1 MIQELIDIV
10 LLSFFV
16 SLSATLAASLLA
28 VPAAVYL
35 VLNDFRGKRAVTVIV
50 HGMLSVPAVVIGLCC
65 YLAFTRGGVLGP
77 LKLLYT
83 PGAMIIAQTILA
95 LPIVVSLTYAGMN
108 PLAKPLRDTFYSLGD
123 STFRMI
129 SSLVYETRKQVFAAV
144 IMAFSRVIG
153 ETGMTMMVGGNIK
166 GHTRVMTTT
175 IALET
180 MKGNF
185 ELAVVLGIIL
195 FSVAILINIVLHVIV
210 GESHAPAM

>member
-1 MIQELIDIV
+1 MAQELVDIV
-10 LLSFFV
+10 LLSFIV
-16 SLSATLAASLLA
+16 SLTATIAASLLA
-28 VPAAVYL
+28 IPISTYL
-35 VLNDFRGKRAVTVIV
+35 VLNDFRGKRTVTVLF
-50 HGMLSVPAVVIGLCC
+50 HGMLSIPAVVIGLCC
-65 YLAFTRGGVLGP
+65 YLAFTRTGPLGP

-123 STFRMI
+123 TTSRMVL
-129 SSLVYETRKQVFAAV
+129 SLVYETRKQVFAAV

-195 FSVAILINIVLHVIV
+195 FIVAIVINIILHVIL
-210 GESHAPAM
+210 GETHAPAM